1 MGMDFQA
8 LGQEVVNL
16 RKKEKLS
23 QQQLAS
29 DVGLSRVTINAIEN
43 TQLGDVGIR
52 KLIKVLD
59 YFGCELTIKTKSP
72 FPVFEELIDEL

>member
-1 MGMDFQA
+1 MEMGFQA

-16 RKKEKLS
+16 RKKEQLS

-59 YFGCELTIKTKSP
+59 
-72 FPVFEELIDEL
+72 